1 MKKTIVK
8 SKPDLNLASKRTTG
22 IIETIRF
29 DINALDSSIGQGKV
43 ANVQTYGCQ
52 GNVADGDAIIGLLEK
67 LGYSITNDENQA
79 DLIILNTCAVREGAE
94 NKIWGIV
101 GRLKRVKKAKDGV
114 LIGLCG
120 CMAQEETTIKTI
132 QEKYPQIDLVF
143 GTHNIHEL
151 PKMLLNAMSGQKL
164 IQVYSDTSTIVEE
177 LPRVREYNHKAFVN
191 IMYGC
196 DEFCSY
202 CIVPY
207 TRGKKRSREKADI
220 FKEIEALILSG
231 YLEITL
237 LGQNVNAYGTD
248 FKDNSYSFGDL
259 LNDLAKTEIKRLRFT
274 TNHPHYLDDK
284 TIKAMTENSII
295 MPHLH
300 LPVQAGSNRVLELMN
315 RKYSKEEY
323 LSKIQSLKE
332 AIPGISIT
340 TDIIVGFSGETEED
354 FEETLDLVRK
364 VDFEGAFTFI
374 YSKREGTPAALFKD
388 ETTTEEKK
396 LRLKRLNALVNEG
409 YLKGHKRFI
418 GETVEVLVDG
428 VSKNNDLILSGY
440 SKHNKLVNFPGDI
453 SLIGKL
459 VEVKITKANTWFM
472 SGELV

>member
-8 SKPDLNLASKRTTG
+8 SKPDLNQASKRTAG

-29 DINALDSSIGQGKV
+29 DINAVDSLIGQGKL

-67 LGYSITNDENQA
+67 LGYKITDDENQA
-79 DLIILNTCAVREGAE
+79 DLILLNTCAVREGAE

-101 GRLKRVKKAKDGV
+101 GRLKRVKKARNGV

-120 CMAQEETTIKTI
+120 CMAQEETTITTI

-151 PKMLLNAMSGQKL
+151 PHMLKQAMSGQKL
-164 IQVYSDTSTIVEE
+164 IQVYSDSSTIVEE
-177 LPRVREYNHKAFVN
+177 LPRVREYKHKAFVN

-207 TRGKKRSREKADI
+207 TRGKKRSRAKADI
-220 FKEIEALILSG
+220 FKEIDDLILSG
-231 YLEITL
+231 YSEITL

-248 FKDNSYSFGDL
+248 FEDSSYSFGDL
-259 LNDLAKTEIKRLRFT
+259 LDDLAKTNLKRLRFT
-274 TNHPHYLDDK
+274 TNHPHYLDEK
-284 TIKAMTENSII
+284 TIKAMANHSMI

-315 RKYSKEEY
+315 RKYTKEEY
-323 LSKIQSLKE
+323 LEKINLLKVLV
-332 AIPGISIT
+332 PGISIT
-340 TDIIVGFSGETEED
+340 TDIIVGFSGESQKD
-354 FEETLDLVRK
+354 FEETLDLVK
-364 VDFEGAFTFI
+364 EAAFEGAFTFI

-388 ETTTEEKK
+388 DTSIEEKK
-396 LRLKRLNALVNEG
+396 LRLKTLNTVVNEG
-409 YLKGHKRFI
+409 YLKGHKRFV
-418 GETVEVLVDG
+418 GEIVEVLVDG
-428 VSKNNDLILSGY
+428 VSKNNELILSGY
-440 SKHNKLVNFPGDI
+440 SQHNKLVNFPGDK

-459 VEVKITKANTWFM
+459 VSVKITKANTWFM
-472 SGELV
+472 SGELI